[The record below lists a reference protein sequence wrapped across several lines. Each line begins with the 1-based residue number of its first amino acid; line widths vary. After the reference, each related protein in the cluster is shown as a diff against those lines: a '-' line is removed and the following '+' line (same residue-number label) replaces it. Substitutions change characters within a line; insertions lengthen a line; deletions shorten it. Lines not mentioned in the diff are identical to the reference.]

1 MRIILLSIAFLFS
14 GCYKI
19 EAELPPSIF
28 NEVKQ
33 VERPEVKTLE
43 DIQKSYIF
51 LFDAY
56 QHNLNLIKVL
66 QKSQKKK

>member
-1 MRIILLSIAFLFS
+1 MRVLTLLVAVVFA
-14 GCYKI
+14 GCYKV
-19 EAELPPSIF
+19 ESALPPSIF
-28 NEVKQ
+28 DNVKQ

-56 QHNLNLIKVL
+56 QHNLNLIKL
-66 QKSQKKK
+66 LETSQKKK